1 MAAEQQRA
9 VTLLTEAVNFLRSPD
24 TTTVPTTRSDPS
36 TSNTTT
42 SLQSE
47 LNRLFSPYKFRNFSG
62 KSRPSTSSASASASA
77 SKYCWPAPYYK
88 KWKPKETWTHQF
100 VCLPDVDCN
109 TVPNRS
115 EKARLREAGLGDQR
129 VIFTNKKGG
138 HDHVKQTL
146 ESAYPKI
153 KEGGG
158 FQILRSSG
166 RRLEAIDI
174 PPTGYTVP
182 YLKDTLGQAIA
193 YICPLQRGLNTQPVV
208 NKVSMIST

>member
-9 VTLLTEAVNFLRSPD
+9 VTLLTEAVNLLCSPD
-24 TTTVPTTRSDPS
+24 TTTVPTTRLDS
-36 TSNTTT
+36 TTAPATSSSTT

-47 LNRLFSPYKFRNFSG
+47 LNRRFFPYNSRNFTG
-62 KSRPSTSSASASASA
+62 KSRPSTSSG
-77 SKYCWPAPYYK
+77 SKYYWPAPYYK

-100 VCLPDVDCN
+100 VCLPNVDCN

-115 EKARLREAGLGDQR
+115 EKASLQDAGLGDQR
-129 VIFTNKKGG
+129 VVFTNKKGG

-158 FQILRSSG
+158 FQILQKQWSTIR
-166 RRLEAIDI
+166 
-174 PPTGYTVP
+174 GYWHSPYWVYCP
-182 YLKDTLGQAIA
+182 IYLKDTLGLCKGTEYATNSEQ
-193 YICPLQRGLNTQPVV
+193 G
-208 NKVSMIST
+208 

>member
-9 VTLLTEAVNFLRSPD
+9 VTLLTEAVNLLRSPD
-24 TTTVPTTRSDPS
+24 TTTVPTTRSDPTTAS
-36 TSNTTT
+36 ATSSSTT
-42 SLQSE
+42 SPQSE
-47 LNRLFSPYKFRNFSG
+47 LNRLFSPYNSRNFIG
-62 KSRPSTSSASASASA
+62 KSRPSTSSG
-77 SKYCWPAPYYK
+77 SKYYWPAPYYK

-100 VCLPDVDCN
+100 VCLPNVDCN

-115 EKARLREAGLGDQR
+115 EKASLRDAGLGDQR
-129 VIFTNKKGG
+129 VVFTNKKGG

-153 KEGGG
+153 EEGGG
-158 FQILRSSG
+158 FQILRSNG
-166 RRLEAIDI
+166 RRLEAIGI

-193 YICPLQRGLNTQPVV
+193 YICPLQRELNTQPIV
-208 NKVSMIST
+208 NKVSMKLI